1 MEQAAERT
9 DTELPFETYPDI
21 NGNAEDRETQADG
34 AGSYQ
39 LRGHLARDGFDRTR
53 LRGRQR
59 RLDTRHA
66 LMARPLGRRLVA
78 LGKRGADSTRL
89 ALSELLDRTSPQA
102 QYAAPCAGP

>member
-34 AGSYQ
+34 AGSYP
-39 LRGHLARDGFDRTR
+39 LLGHLARDGFDRAR

-59 RLDTRHA
+59 SLATRHE
-66 LMARPLGRRLVA
+66 LMPRPFGRRLVSIGHPGA
-78 LGKRGADSTRL
+78 EDRKSGVVGKVGSVRV
-89 ALSELLDRTSPQA
+89 E
-102 QYAAPCAGP
+102 Y